1 MEFRKVKLEN
11 GKRENREAEAAAT
24 RHSVKGQY
32 VRGVKRRAFVEWL
45 FDIVGFKLAEGK
57 GPGQNHRDAKTAFAG
72 GVGFERIVEICG
84 KVTS

>member
-45 FDIVGFKLAEGK
+45 FGTVGFKWAEGK
-57 GPGQNHRDAKTAFAG
+57 GLREGWDSK
-72 GVGFERIVEICG
+72 ELWKSVEN
-84 KVTS
+84 